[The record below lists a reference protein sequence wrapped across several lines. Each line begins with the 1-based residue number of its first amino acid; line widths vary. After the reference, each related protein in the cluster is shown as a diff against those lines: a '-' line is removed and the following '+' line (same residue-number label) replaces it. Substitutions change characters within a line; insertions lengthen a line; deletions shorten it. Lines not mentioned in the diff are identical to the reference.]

1 MEDLTDVYNDLI
13 MEHSMNS
20 YNKKKLEN
28 ADYSE
33 IGHNPN
39 CGDEITLELKLNG
52 DKIED
57 MAFSG
62 HGCAI
67 SQASTSI
74 MIDTLRGK
82 TIEEAKE
89 IIKTFIEMIKRE
101 ITDEEQLKKLEDAI
115 AFKNVSNMPARVKC
129 ALLAWHTLEDM
140 FDINKTNVLYIH
152 NRLPDKRNL
161 NDKGIDFERD
171 ILALAKKQFQFGSV
185 NNYLDEW
192 INFANSIK
200 LKSSQKLMSK
210 KSLIDNLKE
219 IYYAFSKKLSMNY
232 DVLSKF
238 IDENKTKITEVI
250 VLGHSML
257 GVDEPYYRDVIVP
270 KLKDVHWDV
279 YWHKFDDASIFI
291 EKFKLPEAK
300 SKEW

>member
-20 YNKKKLEN
+20 YNKKKLEG

-52 DKIED
+52 NKIED
-57 MAFSG
+57 MAFTG

-101 ITDEEQLKKLEDAI
+101 TTDEEQLKKLEDAI

-129 ALLAWHTLEDM
+129 ALLAWHTVEGM
-140 FDINKTNVLYIH
+140 
-152 NRLPDKRNL
+152 L
-161 NDKGIDFERD
+161 NGRE
-171 ILALAKKQFQFGSV
+171 
-185 NNYLDEW
+185 
-192 INFANSIK
+192 
-200 LKSSQKLMSK
+200 
-210 KSLIDNLKE
+210 
-219 IYYAFSKKLSMNY
+219 
-232 DVLSKF
+232 
-238 IDENKTKITEVI
+238 
-250 VLGHSML
+250 
-257 GVDEPYYRDVIVP
+257 
-270 KLKDVHWDV
+270 
-279 YWHKFDDASIFI
+279 
-291 EKFKLPEAK
+291 
-300 SKEW
+300 